1 MILPVILITPGSAMK
16 RLLTGVFF
24 YLERLTLMS
33 NKKALMANSASK
45 MAKKVFII
53 YWGCYSIPFFSL

>member
-1 MILPVILITPGSAMK
+1 MIFPVILIPPGSTKK

-33 NKKALMANSASK
+33 NRKALMANSANK

-53 YWGCYSIPFFSL
+53 YWGCYSIPFFPL

>member
-1 MILPVILITPGSAMK
+1 MLIPPGKRYEKTPYGS
-16 RLLTGVFF
+16 FF

-33 NKKALMANSASK
+33 SRKALMASSASK

-53 YWGCYSIPFFSL
+53 YWGCYYIPFFPL